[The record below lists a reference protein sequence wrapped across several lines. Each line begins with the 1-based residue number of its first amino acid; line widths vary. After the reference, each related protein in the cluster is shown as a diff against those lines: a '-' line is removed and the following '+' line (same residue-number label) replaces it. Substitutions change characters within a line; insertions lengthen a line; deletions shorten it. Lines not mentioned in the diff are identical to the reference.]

1 MGDRGMGGRSGQ
13 EDSALEFTG
22 PSCELRQ
29 DTGWCRLDVGV
40 KDPAPSD
47 VNSRAAPPSPAARTP
62 RRAPPAL
69 GLAQRK
75 RASPRGEAGTSGFLC
90 VSDSDR
96 RVPAVLGLGWE
107 GLGAGGE
114 GDDRGR
120 DGWMAS
126 LT

>member
-29 DTGWCRLDVGV
+29 DTGWGRLDVGV

-62 RRAPPAL
+62 RRAPPVGTAVSAA
-69 GLAQRK
+69 GTQ
-75 RASPRGEAGTSGFLC
+75 PRGCQE
-90 VSDSDR
+90 
-96 RVPAVLGLGWE
+96 
-107 GLGAGGE
+107 
-114 GDDRGR
+114 
-120 DGWMAS
+120 
-126 LT
+126 